1 VKRNIKKIRKAKNN
15 VRSAIEILINKA
27 ILNEKEK
34 SKVAELKR
42 ILEKLRKVLRILKKT
57 ERSMQN
63 ALKVVS
69 GKRN

>member
-34 SKVAELKR
+34 K
-42 ILEKLRKVLRILKKT
+42 
-57 ERSMQN
+57 
-63 ALKVVS
+63 
-69 GKRN
+69 